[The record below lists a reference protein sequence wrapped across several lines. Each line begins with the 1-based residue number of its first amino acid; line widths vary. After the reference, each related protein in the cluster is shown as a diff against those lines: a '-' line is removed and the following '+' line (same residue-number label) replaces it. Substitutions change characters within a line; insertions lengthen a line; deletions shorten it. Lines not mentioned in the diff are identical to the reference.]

1 MRALEQLLTGT
12 LPPRARELYGL
23 RFGRGD
29 RVAFEALARASRGSR
44 PLTPNP
50 IRRGSCRYWY
60 DLVAKTE
67 RRRLERGEPT
77 PQVASAH

>member
-1 MRALEQLLTGT
+1 
-12 LPPRARELYGL
+12 
-23 RFGRGD
+23 
-29 RVAFEALARASRGSR
+29 VAYEALARASRASR

-67 RRRLERGEPT
+67 QRRLDRGEPT